1 MKPKDPAFVFLFAN
15 DMFSFFQVQVH
26 EPSPPGD
33 PQPAD
38 DHPGQQEGARPGEKK
53 IDVLPKPEQQ
63 QPVGDF
69 PRLPGLPFST
79 LVPSA
84 PKWKGEG
91 GQ

>member
-1 MKPKDPAFVFLFAN
+1 M
-15 DMFSFFQVQVH
+15 
-26 EPSPPGD
+26 
-33 PQPAD
+33 
-38 DHPGQQEGARPGEKK
+38 
-53 IDVLPKPEQQ
+53 IDVLPKSEQQ